1 METMSKKAPISIT
14 VQVNVPVKKAW
25 KAYTDPVAIT
35 LWNFASDDWYCPTA
49 ENDLRAG
56 GKLKSRMEAKDGSF
70 GFDFE
75 ATYDEVINEKKI
87 AYTLG
92 DGLGDARKVII
103 TFEKQG
109 NKTTV
114 TTEFDPEET
123 NPIEMQQAG
132 WQAILNNYKAYAE
145 RTVLMETLYFEI
157 EINAPVKK
165 VTEIMLGQKTYN
177 AWTAE
182 FNPTS
187 TYRGS
192 WEKGSKILFVGI
204 DKNDQEEGMVSQIKE
219 HLPNKFISIEHLGML
234 HKGEEITSGP
244 AVEPWK
250 GSLENYSFAET
261 KTGTKLSVTLD
272 TNAEYKDYF
281 AEAWP
286 RALKKLKQL
295 CEA

>member
-1 METMSKKAPISIT
+1 MTKKPIT
-14 VQVNVPVKKAW
+14 VTALVNAPVKKAW

-49 ENDLRAG
+49 QNDLRVG

-75 ATYDEVINEKKI
+75 ATYDEVIIEKKI
-87 AYTLG
+87 VYVLG
-92 DGLGDARKVII
+92 DGRKVTV
-103 TFEKQG
+103 TFEDQKD
-109 NKTTV
+109 KTTV
-114 TTEFDPEET
+114 TTVFDPEET
-123 NPIEMQQAG
+123 SPAEMQQAG

-145 RTVLMETLYFEI
+145 RTVAMETLSFEI
-157 EINAPVKK
+157 EINAPVNK
-165 VTEIMLGQKTYN
+165 VTEIMLGKETYN
-177 AWTAE
+177 NWTAA

-187 TYRGS
+187 QYKGS
-192 WEKGSKILFVGI
+192 WEKGSKILFVGF
-204 DKNDQEEGMVSQIKE
+204 DKHHNEEGMVSRIKE

>member
-1 METMSKKAPISIT
+1 METMTNKKTPITIT
-14 VQVNVPVKKAW
+14 AQVNAPVKKAW

-49 ENDLRAG
+49 ENDLRVG
-56 GKLKSRMEAKDGSF
+56 GKMKSRMEAKDGSF

-75 ATYDEVINEKKI
+75 ATYDEVVDQKKI
-87 AYTLG
+87 AYSLD
-92 DGLGDARKVII
+92 DGRKVII
-103 TFEKQG
+103 TFEEHDG
-109 NKTTV
+109 KTTV
-114 TTEFDPEET
+114 TTVFDPEET
-123 NPIEMQQAG
+123 NPVEMQQAG
-132 WQAILNNYKAYAE
+132 WQAILDNYKAYAE
-145 RTVLMETLYFEI
+145 RTVKMETLHFEI

-177 AWTAE
+177 DWTSE

-187 TYRGS
+187 QYKGS
-192 WEKGSKILFVGI
+192 WDKGSKILFVGI
-204 DKNDQEEGMVSQIKE
+204 DKNNQEEGMVSRIKE

-261 KTGTKLSVTLD
+261 KTGTKISVTLD
-272 TNAEYKDYF
+272 TNEEYKDYF

-286 RALKKLKQL
+286 RALKKLKQI